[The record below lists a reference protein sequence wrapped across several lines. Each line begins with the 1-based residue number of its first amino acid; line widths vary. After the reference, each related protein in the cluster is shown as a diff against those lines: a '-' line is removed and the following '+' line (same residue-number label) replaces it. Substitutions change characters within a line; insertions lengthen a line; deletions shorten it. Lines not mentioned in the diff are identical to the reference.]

1 MSRVEKQVIVSL
13 DPTDTLLLL
22 GPLDFELS
30 DGIAECFGATVP
42 MNARVHV
49 EGFKQLPILAVD
61 KCAIRIILER
71 EGSWKVVR
79 GSTIPAGWGE
89 AAKAVRRHRGTIVV
103 VGDTDSGKS
112 SLCTFI
118 ANRCITSNLNVGL
131 IDADVGQADIGPPT
145 TIGSARV
152 SRQIFSLQE
161 LPEETSFFLGD
172 TTPSS
177 VPDKLIRLLIK
188 LRKRSFRE
196 TDVVLINTD
205 GWVQDPAA
213 VRFKEK
219 LVHETRPDLVVGLDK
234 AREIEPLLSIIQTTS
249 MKISSSSYASTRSKE
264 QRKDAREAG
273 YRRFLAGSRP
283 VKIRREDTDVRMFDQ
298 PEQLILEWTKKFR
311 GLIAGLLDEDERLL
325 GLGRIIEVTEGYALV
340 ETNARETPRFL
351 ELGNVLLSSS
361 YQETGYWSLH

>member
-1 MSRVEKQVIVSL
+1 MSRVEKQVRVSI
-13 DPTDTLLLL
+13 DRGDTLLLM

-30 DGIAECFGATVP
+30 DGVAECFGAGVRS
-42 MNARVHV
+42 NAQVHV
-49 EGFKQLPILAVD
+49 EGFKQLPILAMD
-61 KCAIRIILER
+61 KCVLRISLER
-71 EGSWKVVR
+71 DGSWKVIR

-89 AAKAVRRHRGTIVV
+89 AAEAVKQLRGTIVV
-103 VGDTDSGKS
+103 VGDIDSGKS

-118 ANRCITSNLNVGL
+118 ANTCIANHLNVGL
-131 IDADVGQADIGPPT
+131 IDADVGQTDIGPPT
-145 TIGSARV
+145 TIGSGRV
-152 SRQIFSLQE
+152 PRQVFSLQE
-161 LPEETSFFLGD
+161 LPQETSFFLGD

-177 VPDKLIRLLIK
+177 VPDKLIRLLVK
-188 LRKRSFRE
+188 LRKRYLGE

-234 AREIEPLLSIIQTTS
+234 VGEIEPLLNVIPTTS
-249 MKISSSSYASTRSKE
+249 IKISSSSYASTRSKE

-283 VKIRREDTDVRMFDQ
+283 VKIRRGETDLRMFDQ

-311 GLIAGLLDEDERLL
+311 GLITGVLDKDERLL
-325 GLGRIIEVTEGYALV
+325 GLGRTMEVTEGYALV
-340 ETNARETPRFL
+340 ETNVRETPRFL
-351 ELGNVLLSSS
+351 ELGNIMLSSS